1 MGVRPIEDVGAEL
14 GLGPALVPYGR
25 HMAKVDPAA
34 LGLAPRGKGR
44 LVLVSSINPTPSGEG
59 KTTMSIALA
68 MGLRQLGENA
78 IAALRQPAL
87 GPVFGIKGG
96 GTGGGKA
103 SLFPEEEINLHF
115 TGDTH
120 AVTTAHNLLSA
131 LVDNACHFRT
141 SVPVMGPAAGTK
153 GEIDPHTIRWGR
165 AIDMDDRFLRH
176 VVIGLG
182 GSAHGSPRE
191 EHFDISAASEVMAIL
206 ALSESHQELQR
217 RLGRIVVAAT
227 KDGAPVTAEDVG
239 ASAAM
244 TAVLRDA
251 LLPNLVQ
258 TLEGGPA
265 FVHAGPF
272 ANIAHGTSSVVATE
286 LAMRLGDWAITEG
299 GFGFDLGGEK
309 FLDIKCRQLG
319 VWPRVC
325 VLVVTLRALRW
336 HGGASRDQ
344 AALPSLQRLRQG
356 LVNLE
361 RHAHAAKFFG
371 LPVVVAINH
380 FDGDPEE
387 ELREVETAAAALG
400 AKAARCEGFA
410 RGGAGALALAEKVRE
425 IGRETDASPPRP
437 RFVYDEGDSPRD
449 KMRKIARTMYGAN
462 DVELTPRAERD
473 LEAAVAYGG
482 EGLPICMAKTPL
494 SLSDDPTR
502 HGAPS
507 GFSITVREVRLAAG
521 AGFLVALTGDV
532 NTMPGLPSHP
542 AAWHIRLAE
551 DGRVR
556 GLMQEE
562 D

>member
-1 MGVRPIEDVGAEL
+1 MGVRPIEEVGAEM
-14 GLGPALVPYGR
+14 GIGPALVPYGR
-25 HMAKVDPAA
+25 HMAKVEPAA

-44 LVLVSSINPTPSGEG
+44 LVLVSSINPTPAGEG
-59 KTTMSIALA
+59 KTTTSIGLA

-78 IAALRQPAL
+78 VAALRQPAL

-120 AVTTAHNLLSA
+120 AVTTSHNLLSA
-131 LVDNACHFRT
+131 LLDNACHFRT
-141 SVPVMGPAAGTK
+141 RVPVLGAAAGAK

-182 GSAHGSPRE
+182 GNAHGSPRE
-191 EHFDISAASEVMAIL
+191 ERFDISAASEVMAIL
-206 ALSESHQELQR
+206 ALSSTYQELER
-217 RLGRIVVAAT
+217 RLGRILVAST
-227 KDGAPVTAEDVG
+227 TDGAPVTAEDVG
-239 ASAAM
+239 ASPAM

-258 TLEGGPA
+258 TLEGGPV
-265 FVHAGPF
+265 FVHTGPF
-272 ANIAHGTSSVVATE
+272 ANIAHGASSVLATE
-286 LAMRLGDWAITEG
+286 LAMRLGDWAITEA

-336 HGGASRDQ
+336 HGGASREQ
-344 AALPSLQRLRQG
+344 AGAPSLERLRQG
-356 LVNLE
+356 LANLE
-361 RHAHAAKFFG
+361 RHVHDAQFFG
-371 LPVVVAINH
+371 LPVVVAINR
-380 FDGDPEE
+380 FEGDPED
-387 ELREVETAAAALG
+387 ELREVEAAAAALG
-400 AKAARCEGFA
+400 ARAARCDGFA
-410 RGGAGALALAEKVRE
+410 HGGAGSLALAELVRE
-425 IGRETDASPPRP
+425 VGRETDASPPKP
-437 RFVYDEGDSPRD
+437 RFVYDLEDTPRD
-449 KMRKIARTMYGAN
+449 KIRKIARTMYGAD
-462 DVELTPRAERD
+462 DVELTPHAERD
-473 LEAAVAYGG
+473 VEVAVEHGGAA
-482 EGLPICMAKTPL
+482 LPICMAKTPL
-494 SLSDDPTR
+494 SLSDDPER
-502 HGAPS
+502 HGAPT
-507 GFSITVREVRLAAG
+507 GFPITVREVRLAAG
-521 AGFLVALTGDV
+521 AGFLVALTGEV

-542 AAWHIRLAE
+542 AAWHIHLGE
-551 DGRVR
+551 DGRVH